1 MSSSS
6 RNVDYFFQEQ
16 ECMMEISECQF
27 IIGTVIGVL
36 LLIAGIET
44 WDYIKNAPIVPV
56 EGISKHG
63 ANSSLYDTYWFDM
76 QSVIDMLPID
86 NQAITSSFLKFARFT
101 CCKCWQYCS

>member
-1 MSSSS
+1 MPDIPKSIETMPDIPKSIVATIKDQKNCSLPAMSSSS

-44 WDYIKNAPIVPV
+44 
-56 EGISKHG
+56 
-63 ANSSLYDTYWFDM
+63 
-76 QSVIDMLPID
+76 
-86 NQAITSSFLKFARFT
+86 
-101 CCKCWQYCS
+101 